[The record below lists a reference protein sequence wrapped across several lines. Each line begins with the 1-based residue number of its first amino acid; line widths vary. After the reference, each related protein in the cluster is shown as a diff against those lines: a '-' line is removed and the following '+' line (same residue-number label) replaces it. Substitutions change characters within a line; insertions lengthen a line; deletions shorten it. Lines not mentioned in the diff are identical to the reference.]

1 MINEIVA
8 ADEAANYAI
17 AADDADLVADKTK
30 NNKANKADKANVAIE
45 ADDTNEAVGAS
56 AVAETNDF
64 R

>member
-1 MINEIVA
+1 MV
-8 ADEAANYAI
+8 ADE
-17 AADDADLVADKTK
+17 TK

-56 AVAETNDF
+56 AVAESYDV